1 MHRISIHWKNI
12 FISLNNMFAS
22 GYWDQYGSSFW
33 GTPVFGV
40 YLPVWIFRWAIY
52 PYSCEEEWYLPSVN
66 IHMVS
71 FISQEKNL
79 SQWIVIWYFRITF
92 WEKAFPHLV
101 HGSGFFPVCMA
112 ICIKISFLR
121 KRLITFATMKLCI
134 PKDSFKWSHN
144 EAYFFLQMI
153 CHSGYT
159 FSFFSPIC
167 AFIYLIKWMLS

>member
-22 GYWDQYGSSFW
+22 GYWYQYDSI
-33 GTPVFGV
+33 VFEVPRFLGYI
-40 YLPVWIFRWAIY
+40 YLYEFSDGLYIQILVKRTYHISY
-52 PYSCEEEWYLPSVN
+52 NEMVSTQSEYSYCF
-66 IHMVS
+66 S

-144 EAYFFLQMI
+144 
-153 CHSGYT
+153 
-159 FSFFSPIC
+159 
-167 AFIYLIKWMLS
+167 